1 MFRGIIMTNNVDE
14 SLDSS
19 NPLSKIITSYYHLNR
34 GANNILMNN
43 TTIIIMAGGLGKR
56 MGTSA
61 VPKVLHL
68 VGGVPMIVRILREI
82 STIEV
87 SASHNI
93 VRILIVVGKYRDI
106 IEETIK
112 KYTDITVEYVVQ
124 DPPLGTGHAIACC
137 LPYIDRCTSDRCTS
151 DRCTSDLTTSD
162 LTTSGLIHT
171 IVVLSGDVP
180 LIRGETIKK
189 MIVGNPALRVLT
201 MMLDVPTGYGRIIE
215 TSSTIEK
222 IVEEKDCTDLER
234 LCRKV
239 NCGIYAF
246 SGVIAHQFIPL
257 IQNNNAQ
264 AEYYLTD
271 IVGLARNSNI
281 VVETTAVDNNQEVLG
296 INTLLELERVND
308 CITDMI

>member
-1 MFRGIIMTNNVDE
+1 
-14 SLDSS
+14 
-19 NPLSKIITSYYHLNR
+19 
-34 GANNILMNN
+34 MNN

-82 STIEV
+82 SKIEV

-137 LPYIDRCTSDRCTS
+137 LPYID
-151 DRCTSDLTTSD
+151 LI
-162 LTTSGLIHT
+162 TSGLIHT

-215 TSSTIEK
+215 TSTTQMTSNIEK

-281 VVETTAVDNNQEVLG
+281 IVETTAVDNNQEVLG
-296 INTLLELERVND
+296 INTLMELNRVND
-308 CITDMI
+308 YIIDMLE

>member
-1 MFRGIIMTNNVDE
+1 
-14 SLDSS
+14 
-19 NPLSKIITSYYHLNR
+19 
-34 GANNILMNN
+34 MNN

-82 STIEV
+82 SKIEV

-112 KYTDITVEYVVQ
+112 KYTDITVEYVLQ

-137 LPYIDRCTSDRCTS
+137 LPYIDRC
-151 DRCTSDLTTSD
+151 
-162 LTTSGLIHT
+162 TSGLIHT

-215 TSSTIEK
+215 TSSNIEK
-222 IVEEKDCTDLER
+222 IVEERDCTDLER
-234 LCRKV
+234 LCSKV

-296 INTLLELERVND
+296 INTLMELNRVND
-308 CITDMI
+308 LIIDMI

>member
-1 MFRGIIMTNNVDE
+1 MNR
-14 SLDSS
+14 
-19 NPLSKIITSYYHLNR
+19 LSKIITSYYHLNR
-34 GANNILMNN
+34 GANNILMNK

-137 LPYIDRCTSDRCTS
+137 LPYIDRCTSD
-151 DRCTSDLTTSD
+151 LTTSD
-162 LTTSGLIHT
+162 LIHT

-281 VVETTAVDNNQEVLG
+281 VVETTAIDNNQEVLG

>member
-1 MFRGIIMTNNVDE
+1 MIMFRGIIMTNNADE

-61 VPKVLHL
+61 VPKVLHF

-137 LPYIDRCTSDRCTS
+137 LPYIDRCTSD
-151 DRCTSDLTTSD
+151 LT
-162 LTTSGLIHT
+162 HT

-296 INTLLELERVND
+296 INTLLELERIND

>member
-1 MFRGIIMTNNVDE
+1 MIMFRGIIMTNNVDE

-34 GANNILMNN
+34 GANNILMNK

-137 LPYIDRCTSDRCTS
+137 LPYID
-151 DRCTSDLTTSD
+151 LI
-162 LTTSGLIHT
+162 TSGLIHT

-215 TSSTIEK
+215 TSTTQMTSNIEK

-281 VVETTAVDNNQEVLG
+281 IVETTAVDNNQEVLG
-296 INTLLELERVND
+296 INTLMELNRVND
-308 CITDMI
+308 YIIDMLE

>member
-1 MFRGIIMTNNVDE
+1 
-14 SLDSS
+14 
-19 NPLSKIITSYYHLNR
+19 
-34 GANNILMNN
+34 
-43 TTIIIMAGGLGKR
+43 
-56 MGTSA
+56 
-61 VPKVLHL
+61 
-68 VGGVPMIVRILREI
+68 MIVRILREI

-93 VRILIVVGKYRDI
+93 VRILIVVGKYKDI

-137 LPYIDRCTSDRCTS
+137 LPYIDRCTSDT
-151 DRCTSDLTTSD
+151 
-162 LTTSGLIHT
+162 TTSGLIHT

-189 MIVGNPALRVLT
+189 MIVGNPELRVLT